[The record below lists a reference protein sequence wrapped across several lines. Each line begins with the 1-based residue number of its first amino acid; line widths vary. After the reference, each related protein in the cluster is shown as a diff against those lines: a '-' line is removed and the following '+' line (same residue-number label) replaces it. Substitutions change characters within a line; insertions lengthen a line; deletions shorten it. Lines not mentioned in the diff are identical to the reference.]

1 MRDNKTFPEPRR
13 SHKSKLKAST
23 ALVTDP
29 SIEPERHAEP
39 DRGPPAVQSFRDLYW
54 TPAEFA
60 KDNDLSG
67 EAIIWRWWRRGEG
80 PPWVLLGRKRVIPKE
95 AAREWLSA
103 RLVTPPRSF
112 QLCSPARY
120 RS

>member
-1 MRDNKTFPEPRR
+1 VRSRFPEPHR
-13 SHKSKLKAST
+13 SQKSKLKAST
-23 ALVTDP
+23 ALVPDP
-29 SIEPERHAEP
+29 SVEPERHAEP
-39 DRGPPAVQSFRDLYW
+39 DRGPPDDESFRKLYW

-60 KDNDLSG
+60 QQVDRT
-67 EAIIWRWWRRGEG
+67 EPTIWKWWREGSG
-80 PPWVLLGRKRVIPKE
+80 PPWVLLGRRRVIPKQ

-112 QLCSPARY
+112 QLCSPARH